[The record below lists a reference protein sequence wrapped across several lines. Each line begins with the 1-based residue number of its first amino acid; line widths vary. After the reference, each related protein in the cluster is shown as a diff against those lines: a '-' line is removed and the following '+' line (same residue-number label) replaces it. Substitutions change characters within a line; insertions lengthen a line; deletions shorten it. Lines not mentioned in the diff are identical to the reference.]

1 MKKIK
6 LESYISFCVFSSQK
20 GFENRKYIADF
31 DTLKEARDYCR
42 SKGYIIKVECSVTI
56 GEENGPSEF
65 AYGDTVSDAKKNMRD
80 LLRRIYSNYT
90 I

>member
-1 MKKIK
+1 MKKVK
-6 LESYISFCVFSSQK
+6 LDYYILYCVFSSYE
-20 GFENRKYIADF
+20 GFLNRKYIADF

-56 GEENGPSEF
+56 GGENGPSEF

-80 LLRRIYSNYT
+80 LLRRIYSDYT